1 MPPLPSNSPHC
12 TGPSQ
17 DLHMHFC
24 HDLSTPDPPCS
35 SHPSEFTMSRVT
47 QLLPCYNRTFNMAM
61 FICQTAASSSV
72 GHALPVFTH
81 QTRRAL
87 NMSSHVKRVAARQTR
102 RHASKTSSRIKH
114 VAARQTRHC
123 IAHQTHHIV
132 RQMRRC
138 MSNVLSR
145 VKLLFTCF
153 YVSLHV
159 PLCVPRLTHYVRI
172 WLVLFRVIQQLPANH
187 CLTVTACAGR
197 STQSHDLPVQRNIT
211 CIWIHCMWIC
221 CE

>member
-102 RHASKTSSRIKH
+102 RRTSNTSSRIKN
-114 VAARQTRHC
+114 V
-123 IAHQTHHIV
+123 IAHQTC
-132 RQMRRC
+132 RRA
-138 MSNVLSR
+138 SNASLHRASNTSYR
-145 VKLLFTCF
+145 ASDA
-153 YVSLHV
+153 SLHV
-159 PLCVPRLTHYVRI
+159 K
-172 WLVLFRVIQQLPANH
+172 RVVA
-187 CLTVTACAGR
+187 R
-197 STQSHDLPVQRNIT
+197 
-211 CIWIHCMWIC
+211 
-221 CE
+221 